1 MFVCLCL
8 SRLGVVGGM
17 ESVRGRDMVG
27 DEMAHEKDMM
37 GRQLDTRRLEA
48 KQVREERE
56 ERGTTKSE
64 REK

>member
-1 MFVCLCL
+1 MCLYVCL
-8 SRLGVVGGM
+8 SRLGVAGGM

-48 KQVREERE
+48 KQVREGTRE
-56 ERGTTKSE
+56 EGDNE
-64 REK
+64 E